1 MTLHLNSLSPYTILF
16 FIFVDG
22 DYETINMNVI
32 NTIKAQIESISG
44 VAINFTNVLNLGEV
58 QQCLSHPRWFTN
70 CFFIPTHKHE
80 N

>member
-1 MTLHLNSLSPYTILF
+1 
-16 FIFVDG
+16 
-22 DYETINMNVI
+22 MNVI
-32 NTIKAQIESISG
+32 NTIKAQIERVLVELQLTLRI
-44 VAINFTNVLNLGEV
+44 VLNLGEV